1 MLPCASSKNRLSVM
15 VTIHQNG
22 VRISVC
28 RSASDPAIDELTHRG
43 AVVYDEVHHVFQR
56 PLLDR
61 PMSLSELGL
70 QPQPRRILGLL
81 LAYCDRVL
89 NATRASSIFNNDL
102 SDQAWKNARR
112 SIVRSID
119 LPSLGLTLE
128 TVRGIPGGPNYVMRR
143 GDVTVISILVFGN
156 S

>member
-1 MLPCASSKNRLSVM
+1 M
-15 VTIHQNG
+15 VTVHRNG
-22 VRISVC
+22 KRIRAC
-28 RSASDPAIDELTHRG
+28 ESAYDIAFDDLMRRA
-43 AVVYDEVHHVFQR
+43 AVIYDEVHHIFQR

-61 PMSLSELGL
+61 PMSLSEIGL

-89 NATRASSIFNNDL
+89 NATWASSIFNNYL
-102 SDQAWKNARR
+102 SEQAWKNAHR

-128 TVRGIPGGPNYVMRR
+128 TVRGIPRGPNYVMRR
-143 GDVTVISILVFGN
+143 RDVTVISILVFGRC
-156 S
+156 